1 MAKLTD
7 KTLAQS
13 SAITPTTLIHI
24 VTTGDTSQD
33 SAGSSYKAELNQIAP
48 TIGGYQYY
56 TAVTVSSA
64 QILTLNSS
72 PVVVLPSLGTSQYYD
87 FKMYFEYDFGTT
99 GYTGLTQVR
108 LVDDSFNQ
116 ISPTINC
123 QTTNNVVAIWNNNYT
138 TSLFNTN
145 VILYNASDPTN
156 GDGNIKLKI
165 YYNLVNFG

>member
-7 KTLAQS
+7 RTLAQS

-24 VTTGDTSQD
+24 VTTGDTSQN
-33 SAGSSYKAELNQIAP
+33 SAGSSYKAELKQIST

-64 QILTLNSS
+64 EILTLNSS
-72 PVVVLPSLGTSQYYD
+72 PVVVLPSLGTPQYYD

-108 LVDDSFNQ
+108 LVDDSNNQ
-116 ISPTINC
+116 MSAAINC
-123 QTTNNVVAIWNNNYT
+123 ATTNNVVAIWNNNYT

-145 VILYNASDPTN
+145 IKLFNGADPTN
-156 GDGNIKLKI
+156 GDGIIKLKI
-165 YYNLVNFG
+165 YYNIVDFG